1 MLFENYYVTL
11 QAQCLLTVSISQIFW
26 SWTRTINR
34 NHELMAQASRT
45 KRTLQNSRMALV
57 LFVAQVFVGFYSRKI
72 FLDYLGDEVIG
83 LNTTLG
89 NILGFLNLAELGIGM
104 AIATSLYQPIHD
116 ENHETVCE
124 IMSVQGILYK
134 RIALLLCILGVIV
147 MLFLPFFFPDTECGL
162 AYVELAFAVFMFGSI
177 TSYLWNYRSVLI
189 SVDQKDFKLTPW
201 RHLVRYAVMCLQIFS
216 LIVLKWGIWGWLMWE
231 LVGNVATVFVINY
244 VLHKEY
250 PWMRSSDIPGK
261 ELLKKYKHLM
271 TKTKQLFVHKLGYF
285 ALKQTTPIIIY
296 AYVSLTMV
304 TYYGNYII
312 ITGYVSTL
320 LNVIFGSMSAS
331 IGSLVADRQRARTL
345 EVFWELFSSRIWI
358 AFAACVGL
366 YLFTGPLIS
375 LWLGSKY
382 VLDNTTLLLILIGV
396 FIQLSRSIVDS
407 FKDAYQLFADV
418 WAPIVES
425 IINVGCSIL
434 FGYLWGLNGILLGS
448 SVSLV
453 LIVLL
458 WKPYYLFRHGLKA
471 SCMIYYMQYALHIVL
486 LLVCAY
492 ISVNMINIPAQEGI
506 FLLIAPIPNFLLFV
520 VLSFVMLYL
529 TTKGMR
535 QFAQRIIRI
544 ITHKI

>member
-1 MLFENYYVTL
+1 
-11 QAQCLLTVSISQIFW
+11 
-26 SWTRTINR
+26 
-34 NHELMAQASRT
+34 
-45 KRTLQNSRMALV
+45 
-57 LFVAQVFVGFYSRKI
+57 
-72 FLDYLGDEVIG
+72 
-83 LNTTLG
+83 
-89 NILGFLNLAELGIGM
+89 
-104 AIATSLYQPIHD
+104 
-116 ENHETVCE
+116 
-124 IMSVQGILYK
+124 
-134 RIALLLCILGVIV
+134 
-147 MLFLPFFFPDTECGL
+147 
-162 AYVELAFAVFMFGSI
+162 
-177 TSYLWNYRSVLI
+177 
-189 SVDQKDFKLTPW
+189 
-201 RHLVRYAVMCLQIFS
+201 
-216 LIVLKWGIWGWLMWE
+216 
-231 LVGNVATVFVINY
+231 
-244 VLHKEY
+244 
-250 PWMRSSDIPGK
+250 
-261 ELLKKYKHLM
+261 
-271 TKTKQLFVHKLGYF
+271 
-285 ALKQTTPIIIY
+285 
-296 AYVSLTMV
+296 
-304 TYYGNYII
+304 
-312 ITGYVSTL
+312 
-320 LNVIFGSMSAS
+320 MSAS

-471 SCMIYYMQYALHIVL
+471 SCMTYYMQYALHIVL